1 MSYGTV
7 VLNRIK
13 CHVIIFKIIPIINC
27 RIKKVEFYVHK
38 VWCLINVKTFLRV
51 YSDIVTLLAEK
62 KGEPREKNPLRLIT
76 VELLEFTRHIG
87 LEGCG
92 DVAHKMI
99 CEIRAIVKG
108 GSGIKLDVETLKS
121 FVSKAGYGINWI
133 RQMRNHQLAQVRS
146 DMLSKTLKSVYLLHK

>member
-1 MSYGTV
+1 M
-7 VLNRIK
+7 
-13 CHVIIFKIIPIINC
+13 
-27 RIKKVEFYVHK
+27 HK

-51 YSDIVTLLAEK
+51 YSDIVTLLAQK
-62 KGEPREKNPLRLIT
+62 KGEPREENPLRLIT

-108 GSGIKLDVETLKS
+108 ESGIKLDVETLKS
-121 FVSKAGYGINWI
+121 CFQGGIWDKLDGIFTSPNQKHYD
-133 RQMRNHQLAQVRS
+133 R
-146 DMLSKTLKSVYLLHK
+146 

>member
-1 MSYGTV
+1 MVPYQC
-7 VLNRIK
+7 K
-13 CHVIIFKIIPIINC
+13 DIPQGLF
-27 RIKKVEFYVHK
+27 RHRY
-38 VWCLINVKTFLRV
+38 
-51 YSDIVTLLAEK
+51 TLAQK
-62 KGEPREKNPLRLIT
+62 KGEPREENPLRLIT

-108 GSGIKLDVETLKS
+108 ESGIKLDVETLKS

-133 RQMRNHQLAQVRS
+133 RQMRNHQLAQS
-146 DMLSKTLKSVYLLHK
+146 SE